1 MPRGRAFTPMEDCII
16 RAVFGTYE
24 SQRARMDRMAAR
36 IPDPANRR
44 RYSSYVNRWRVIR
57 NRNPIISRTTHN
69 TNDDDSDSSD
79 SDDDD
84 PFSPSFTVQRR
95 ILPPPVQVPAEPVS
109 LKRTIDQMC
118 EDELAKYEVEIN
130 EKIKRRKEEIEKEKK
145 SNPECPLCLEDIKT
159 NCVVAS
165 CGHVFC
171 TECYCKNLS
180 RPLQR
185 YSDVCHKCPTCR
197 TNWDKPDKVHF
208 INSENITVSAC
219 KEKGAKISV

>member
-1 MPRGRAFTPMEDCII
+1 MPRGRVFTPAEDSMLMFAFNNFHSEISRMNRI
-16 RAVFGTYE
+16 RE
-24 SQRARMDRMAAR
+24 R
-36 IPDPANRR
+36 ISNPASVRP
-44 RYSSYVNRWRVIR
+44 YASYLNRWRFIR
-57 NRNPIISRTTHN
+57 RRDRNLQSTSTSY
-69 TNDDDSDSSD
+69 DSDSSD
-79 SDDDD
+79 SDDENL
-84 PFSPSFTVQRR
+84 FSPTFTVQRR
-95 ILPPPVQVPAEPVS
+95 TLPPPPAPTPAPAS
-109 LKRTIDQMC
+109 LKRTIEQMS
-118 EDELAKYEVEIN
+118 EDELTKYEVEIN

-185 YSDVCHKCPTCR
+185 YTDVCHKCPTCR
-197 TNWDKPDKVHF
+197 ASWDKPDKVNF
-208 INSENITVSAC
+208 INSDNITVSEC